1 MTKAPTT
8 DVLNELRKIDTPTIT
23 NVVATYP
30 KNPLCLGLY
39 NPWTENWY
47 TDTSIRCI
55 YPEMG
60 AIVGYAV
67 TCVFGLP
74 DPNYAGRLS
83 FMDVV
88 DALDAMQRPT
98 ILVIQQKWPA
108 ELMAKAGLA
117 GEIMVTSMKAVGC
130 IGMLSN
136 GPSRD
141 VDAVRK
147 LNFQMLLGGVTAGH
161 GEMAV
166 QAVNV
171 PVSVGGM
178 DVAPG
183 DLIHMDENGA
193 VKFPADKAEQVLD
206 NARKMLE
213 GEAEHLARLRTATTA
228 AEVRAAGG
236 SYAAKRAEVICED
249 RTVMLKDRY
258 GLAVSTT
265 SATARDAY
273 VQGCDLYL
281 SMNPGALAAFDR
293 AIAADPGFA
302 LAFAGKAGC
311 SSCAATS
318 RRHGRR
324 WRRRTPSAS
333 GTVATGS
340 QPPRVLRL
348 AGRRPVRGGAC
359 GAADASRHLAARRHG
374 AQHLGIRQRPDR
386 VVRPRRAEARTA
398 GADGWSWRRR
408 SATIGGSPATT
419 PSRWRKTASMRP
431 RGRNRSIHGAKSS
444 QRLRRAHPS
453 PSLLRGRRAGVG
465 PGISAILARRPIRAM
480 ADFTAT

>member
-1 MTKAPTT
+1 MTDLFA
-8 DVLNELRKIDTPTIT
+8 ELRTIDTPTIT

-60 AIVGYAV
+60 AIVGHAV

-74 DPNYAGRLS
+74 DPNFTGRLS

-88 DALDAMQRPT
+88 DALDAMKKPT
-98 ILVIQQKWPA
+98 ILVIQQKWP
-108 ELMAKAGLA
+108 EHLMSKAGLA

-141 VDAVRK
+141 VDAVRR

-193 VKFPADKAEQVLD
+193 VKFPADKADLVLK
-206 NARKMLE
+206 NANAMLE
-213 GEAEHLARLRTATTA
+213 DEHRHLARLRAAKTA
-228 AEVRAAGG
+228 AEVRAA
-236 SYAAKRAEVICED
+236 
-249 RTVMLKDRY
+249 
-258 GLAVSTT
+258 
-265 SATARDAY
+265 
-273 VQGCDLYL
+273 
-281 SMNPGALAAFDR
+281 
-293 AIAADPGFA
+293 
-302 LAFAGKAGC
+302 
-311 SSCAATS
+311 SS
-318 RRHGRR
+318 
-324 WRRRTPSAS
+324 
-333 GTVATGS
+333 
-340 QPPRVLRL
+340 
-348 AGRRPVRGGAC
+348 GGAYT
-359 GAADASRHLAARRHG
+359 DK
-374 AQHLGIRQRPDR
+374 P
-386 VVRPRRAEARTA
+386 
-398 GADGWSWRRR
+398 
-408 SATIGGSPATT
+408 
-419 PSRWRKTASMRP
+419 K
-431 RGRNRSIHGAKSS
+431 KK
-444 QRLRRAHPS
+444 
-453 PSLLRGRRAGVG
+453 
-465 PGISAILARRPIRAM
+465 
-480 ADFTAT
+480 